1 MAMLNNQRVTW
12 VNDPKLRHW
21 LQRSALRQYQPVVFL
36 NPTWS
41 PSQLTALP
49 RSGELGWSGIT
60 WSRIPG
66 KDRFTI
72 FIYIYIYIFTL
83 MLMMGVMRMI
93 LTVFLFILFLF
104 FWWWWW
110 CLTSSHCTPAP
121 PKISRMPGVDRMP
134 ATSMPVDQWIKA
146 S

>member
-72 FIYIYIYIFTL
+72 FIYIYIYSHWC
-83 MLMMGVMRMI
+83 
-93 LTVFLFILFLF
+93 
-104 FWWWWW
+104 WWWGWW
-110 CLTSSHCTPAP
+110 EWFLQYSYSYYSYSSDDDDGVWPLPIAHLHHQRSQGCQGSTECLP
-121 PKISRMPGVDRMP
+121 PPCQWTNESRRLN
-134 ATSMPVDQWIKA
+134 
-146 S
+146 